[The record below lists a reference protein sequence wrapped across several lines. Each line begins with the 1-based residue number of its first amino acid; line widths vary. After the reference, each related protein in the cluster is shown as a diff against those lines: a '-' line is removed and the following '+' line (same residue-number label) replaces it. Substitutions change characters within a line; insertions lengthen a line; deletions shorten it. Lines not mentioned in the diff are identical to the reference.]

1 MSAIDSRQ
9 LRDMLRSSDVLR
21 AIPEHE
27 LDPLA
32 ARLRRSRYTR
42 GRLLF
47 TKGDEGTG
55 VMLVVSGRV
64 KIVSVSPSGGEVILN
79 IIEPGHVF
87 GEMALLDGKPRSADA
102 IALLDSEV
110 VELSRKDFLDVL
122 GRNPDAAVQMMVVLC
137 DRIRQA
143 TSFVEDA
150 VLLDSAARLLHRLK
164 ALAEQYGRTEA
175 DGRSLRVEHGLSQQE
190 LGESVGLTRVSINR
204 LLGQWRERGLVEGGR
219 GWLVIRDLAAL
230 EAAVEEP

>member
-27 LDPLA
+27 LDHLA
-32 ARLRRSRYTR
+32 SRLRRIPCPR

-64 KIVSVSPSGGEVILN
+64 KIVSVSPSGTEVILN

-102 IALLDSEV
+102 IAALDSEV

-164 ALAEQYGRTEA
+164 ALAEQYGRSGP
-175 DGRSLRVEHGLSQQE
+175 DGSIRIEHGLSQQE
-190 LGESVGLTRVSINR
+190 IGESVGLTRVSINR

-219 GWLVIRDLAAL
+219 GWLVIRDLAGL
-230 EAAVEEP
+230 EAAVEAL